1 MSLGHMYWRPLYS
14 LFLKLI
20 EGKISMHWE
29 NQGTGEDTE
38 GETNLTQTAT
48 MNYDLENVIEEVSDT
63 RKRLKEVNIKFTLML
78 LMGSSLNAS
87 NFPIKHKVYLEEIS
101 KVQEDLF
108 TM

>member
-1 MSLGHMYWRPLYS
+1 
-14 LFLKLI
+14 
-20 EGKISMHWE
+20 MHWE

-87 NFPIKHKVYLEEIS
+87 NFPIKHKHVYLEEIS